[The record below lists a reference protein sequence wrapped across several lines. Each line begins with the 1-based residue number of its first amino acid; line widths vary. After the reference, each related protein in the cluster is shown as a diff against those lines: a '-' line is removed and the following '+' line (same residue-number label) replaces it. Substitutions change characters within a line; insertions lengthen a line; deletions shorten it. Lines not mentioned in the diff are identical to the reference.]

1 MISRRDAQRMLNKLA
16 GGADEPQMTISR
28 EDAKKMYDLLK
39 EKIEEKPYD
48 ASTMERPDD
57 VYLEEE
63 CPRDFAPCD
72 PLVQNCP
79 EDHLGTNMINKTGQR
94 CFPKGAIERAYRGTA
109 LSSKQRKLAQATNLA
124 IALARLRRSWANI
137 ADASSQSSSGSG
149 KNTRFTVTADQIC
162 GSIDTK
168 RFCGTMPWGQK
179 QIECAWQGDTC
190 TATSVEDNILAPTST
205 GSASADSGSTNAG
218 DSPSASAG
226 VPSATARVSADG
238 NTLEEADSLEE
249 IAAALRK

>member
-1 MISRRDAQRMLNKLA
+1 MLNKLA

-28 EDAKKMYDLLK
+28 AEAQQMYKLLK

-48 ASTMERPDD
+48 ASMKRPDD

-137 ADASSQSSSGSG
+137 ANVSSENMDGDTF
-149 KNTRFTVTADQIC
+149 KVTADQIC
-162 GSIDTK
+162 NSIDSK

-179 QIECAWQGDTC
+179 QIQCSWEGDECKSNGVQP
-190 TATSVEDNILAPTST
+190 NILASAGSPPAAYT
-205 GSASADSGSTNAG
+205 GASVSPAGDADAASAENNSGAV
-218 DSPSASAG
+218 AE
-226 VPSATARVSADG
+226 ARM
-238 NTLEEADSLEE
+238 
-249 IAAALRK
+249 IAAAEAANGMTSNVPM

>member
-1 MISRRDAQRMLNKLA
+1 MLNKLA

-28 EDAKKMYDLLK
+28 AEAQQMYNLLK

-48 ASTMERPDD
+48 ASKMAKNRPKD

-137 ADASSQSSSGSG
+137 ANVSSETSSGEG
-149 KNTRFTVTADQIC
+149 KDTTFSVTADQIC
-162 GSIDTK
+162 NSIDSK

-179 QIECAWQGDTC
+179 QIECAWEGDTC
-190 TATSVEDNILAPTST
+190 TSTGRVENNILARTSA
-205 GSASADSGSTNAG
+205 GSASAASTGAG
-218 DSPSASAG
+218 DSPADVASG
-226 VPSATARVSADG
+226 SPATASVSPAG
-238 NTLEEADSLEE
+238 NTQAETDALKDLATSLMQEN
-249 IAAALRK
+249 